1 MPGYIQN
8 LRNHR
13 LEDDEEP
20 LPNVVEVL
28 LLQWSQ
34 GEMSAAAVQRVAQAM
49 VLDGNRQEAVMELA
63 ALGSQGAYP
72 GKGFEDEVCQAGES
86 GRSFQHHSA
95 CD

>member
-13 LEDDEEP
+13 LEDEEEP
-20 LPNVVEVL
+20 LPNVEVL

-63 ALGSQGAYP
+63 ALGSQGAYRATSP
-72 GKGFEDEVCQAGES
+72 GI
-86 GRSFQHHSA
+86 
-95 CD
+95 